1 MGGFIIFNRYLYTN
15 NLKMNI
21 ANQNSK
27 PNDRKMKI
35 IITEK
40 QLRSLTYSVINL
52 MEQSQS
58 LSTFILKKQITH
70 KHRN

>member
-1 MGGFIIFNRYLYTN
+1 M
-15 NLKMNI
+15 KI
-21 ANQNSK
+21 ANQNSN
-27 PNDRKMKI
+27 PADRKMKI

-58 LSTFILKKQITH
+58 LSTFILKKQITD